1 MAPPP
6 HRERNLALLGEAVGL
21 VEAAD
26 AAGVVAR
33 LLGGLA
39 VLQHDPALRER
50 GGTRPVNDIDLI
62 VGAGANR
69 PMAELLSSRGYRAE
83 ERFNAL
89 NGHRRMLFHGERAD
103 VDVLVGT
110 FEMCHRIEME
120 SRFALDAPTLTVT
133 DLLVTKLQIV
143 KLNEK
148 DLGDIVDVLAGHELG
163 RGHGDWI
170 DVDRLDELTRGDWG
184 LWRTVAGTLD
194 TVVSSD
200 PRPLVAERARTLRT
214 ALDETPKSRRW
225 KLRARV
231 GDRVPWYVLPD
242 EVQQ

>member
-1 MAPPP
+1 MALPP
-6 HRERNLALLGEAVGL
+6 HSQRNLALLGEAVEL
-21 VEAAD
+21 IELAA
-26 AAGVVAR
+26 AVGVVAR

-39 VLQHDPALRER
+39 VLHHDPLLRQR
-50 GGTRPVNDIDLI
+50 GGSRAVNDIDLI
-62 VGAGANR
+62 VPAGANR
-69 PMAELLSSRGYRAE
+69 SMAGLLSRRGYRPE

-89 NGHRRMLFHGERAD
+89 NGHRRLLYHGERAD

-110 FEMCHRIEME
+110 FEMCHRIELE
-120 SRFALDAPTLTVT
+120 GRFALDAPTLPVT

-148 DLGDIVDVLAGHELG
+148 DLGDIVDLLTGHDLG

-184 LWRTVAGTLD
+184 LWRTMVGTLD
-194 TVVSSD
+194 TVVASD
-200 PRPLVAERARTLRT
+200 QRPLAAERARTLRV

-231 GDRVPWYVLPD
+231 GERVPWYVLPD